1 MNNIR
6 KVALAL
12 FFATLLS
19 GCQSTPED
27 RLAATSEINTENAYQ
42 NALKMHKNWQQKMI
56 NIEHLALYSPNK
68 FKALQSGWKKADSI
82 YLEFSDEPEVAFE
95 NYSIFSS
102 TTYLERFIEEIHQA
116 QLILTDL
123 ERLKVQADNVL
134 EPAIEQ
140 MRYLNSLDAQQYYR
154 SEYTRLNRLYA
165 KLFRLVEQADISDA
179 REEQDEFLERSHSLE
194 VKTVKKIYI
203 APLER
208 ELRSLREKDV
218 KDYAPLSY
226 ARVEAEIGA
235 GNAVIDLSPRDFT
248 TISKAVTEIQFEL
261 DHAAHIALE
270 VQSLRDRSKDEYENF
285 ILDIEAKLLRIS
297 RALNDE
303 DLRDKPMRT
312 QAKLITDGVATARQQ
327 RAVKSIM
334 AQQDPAKDQQIQTL
348 TLLVENQKQVIQQ
361 LRAKVVSQPASYSAQ
376 YQLKDVE
383 QTGPAELSMSVV
395 VATDLAE
402 PSAEETLLPE

>member
-1 MNNIR
+1 M
-6 KVALAL
+6 ALAL

-27 RLAATSEINTENAYQ
+27 GLAATSEINTENAYQ
-42 NALKMHKNWQQKMI
+42 NALEMHKNWQQKMM
-56 NIEHLALYSPNK
+56 NIDHLALYSPNK
-68 FKALQSGWKKADSI
+68 FNALQSGWKKADLI
-82 YLEFSDEPEVAFE
+82 YLEFSDEPDVAFE

-102 TTYLERFIEEIHQA
+102 TTYLERFFDEIHQA

-140 MRYLNSLDAQQYYR
+140 MRYLNSLGAQQYYR

-165 KLFRLVEQADISDA
+165 KLFRLVEQEVISDA

-203 APLER
+203 APLES
-208 ELRSLREKDV
+208 ELRSLRQKDV
-218 KDYAPLSY
+218 KYYAPLSY
-226 ARVEAEIGA
+226 ARVESEIGA
-235 GNAVIDLSPRDFT
+235 GNTVIDLSPRDFT
-248 TISKAVTEIQFEL
+248 TINKAVTEIQFEL

-303 DLRDKPMRT
+303 DLRNKPMRT
-312 QAKLITDGVATARQQ
+312 QAQLITDGVATARQQ
-327 RAVKSIM
+327 RAVKSIT
-334 AQQDPAKDQQIQTL
+334 AQQDPAKDQQIQAL

-361 LRAKVVSQPASYSAQ
+361 LRAKIVSQPDSYSAP

-383 QTGPAELSMSVV
+383 QTDPTEQSMPVV

-402 PSAEETLLPE
+402 PSVEGTLLSE

>member
-6 KVALAL
+6 KVALVL

-27 RLAATSEINTENAYQ
+27 NLAATSEINTENAYQ
-42 NALKMHKNWQQKMI
+42 NALKTHKKWQQKMM

-68 FKALQSGWKKADSI
+68 FNALQSGWKNADSL
-82 YLEFSDEPEVAFE
+82 YLEFSDQPEVAFE

-102 TTYLERFIEEIHQA
+102 TTYLERFNDEIHQV

-134 EPAIEQ
+134 ESAIEQ
-140 MRYLNSLDAQQYYR
+140 MRYLNSLDAEQYYR

-165 KLFRLVEQADISDA
+165 KLFSLVEQEDISDA

-203 APLER
+203 APLES
-208 ELRSLREKDV
+208 ELRSLRQKDV
-218 KDYAPLSY
+218 KYYAPLSY

-235 GNAVIDLSPRDFT
+235 GNAVIDLSPRDFA
-248 TISKAVTEIQFEL
+248 TINKAVTEIQFEL

-285 ILDIEAKLLRIS
+285 ILEIEAKLLRIS
-297 RALNDE
+297 RALNDT
-303 DLRDKPMRT
+303 DWRDKPIRT
-312 QAKLITDGVATARQQ
+312 QAQLITDGVAAARQQ
-327 RAVKSIM
+327 RVVKRIR
-334 AQQDPAKDQQIQTL
+334 AQQNPAKDQQIQTL
-348 TLLVENQKQVIQQ
+348 TLLVESQKQVIQQ
-361 LRAKVVSQPASYSAQ
+361 LRANLGSQPESLGNIQPEIPPAYYSTQ
-376 YQLKDVE
+376 NGVE
-383 QTGPAELSMSVV
+383 AVEPLDLSAAA
-395 VATDLAE
+395 ATH
-402 PSAEETLLPE
+402 